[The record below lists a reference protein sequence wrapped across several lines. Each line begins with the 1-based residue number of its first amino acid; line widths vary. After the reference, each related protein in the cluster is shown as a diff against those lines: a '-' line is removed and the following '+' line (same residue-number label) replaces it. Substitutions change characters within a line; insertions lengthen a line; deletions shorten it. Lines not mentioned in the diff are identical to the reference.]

1 MMSSSISRLVVIA
14 FVFLQAGL
22 GVTQTADAQQA
33 PGRLSCRACILIDDT
48 GDTLWARRP
57 HSPRSNA
64 STTKM
69 LTALT
74 VLKLNVEATEVPVSR
89 NAATTGGGGLDL
101 SRGEVLTV
109 DELLHALLMTSSNDA
124 AVALAEHAAGSETSF
139 VAAMNSL
146 AFDLGARDSH
156 FISPHGL
163 DAPEH
168 YSTASDLA
176 DIGAALL
183 DHDRLARIVS
193 TERYELSGAE
203 GIEMLENSN
212 PLLGAYRGTVGI
224 KTGFTDQ
231 AGEVLVA
238 AAQRHSRRLIAVVMG
253 SRDAASD
260 SRTLLNFGW
269 DRLSRSLLLPAG
281 KRVGEVT
288 LSEGASAVAVA
299 ANALRGW
306 ARPEEI
312 SSRFV
317 ARHNLSTV
325 ATAGEE
331 VGRVDIYR
339 RGHRIASA
347 PAVATTSLAVPKPQP
362 AAVGR
367 VLATLLDGAF
377 QIASWLGVTE
387 P

>member
-1 MMSSSISRLVVIA
+1 
-14 FVFLQAGL
+14 
-22 GVTQTADAQQA
+22 
-33 PGRLSCRACILIDDT
+33 
-48 GDTLWARRP
+48 
-57 HSPRSNA
+57 
-64 STTKM
+64 M

-74 VLKLNVEATEVPVSR
+74 AVELNVEAETAVTVSR

-101 SRGEVLTV
+101 SRGDLLTV

-124 AVALAEHAAGSETSF
+124 SVALAEHAAGSETSF
-139 VAAMNSL
+139 VAAMNAL

-156 FISPHGL
+156 FVSPHGL

-183 DHDRLARIVS
+183 DHHGLARIVR
-193 TERYELSGAE
+193 TERYELSGAKGTE
-203 GIEMLENSN
+203 VLENSN
-212 PLLGAYRGTVGI
+212 PLLGAYRGVMGI

-238 AAQRHSRRLIAVVMG
+238 AAQRHGRQLIAVVMG
-253 SRDAASD
+253 SRDAAAD
-260 SRTLLNFGW
+260 SRTLLDFGW
-269 DRLSRSLLLPAG
+269 DWLSRSLLLPAG

-288 LSEGASAVAVA
+288 RSDGASAVAVA

-317 ARHNLSTV
+317 VRRDLSTV
-325 ATAGEE
+325 STAGEE

-339 RGHRIASA
+339 GGRRIAST
-347 PAVATTSLAVPKPQP
+347 PALAITALAVPKPQP

-367 VLATLLDGAF
+367 LLAVLLDGAF
-377 QIASWLGVTE
+377 QIASWLGVNE

>member
-1 MMSSSISRLVVIA
+1 
-14 FVFLQAGL
+14 
-22 GVTQTADAQQA
+22 
-33 PGRLSCRACILIDDT
+33 
-48 GDTLWARRP
+48 
-57 HSPRSNA
+57 
-64 STTKM
+64 M

-74 VLKLNVEATEVPVSR
+74 VLELNVEAATAVTVSR
-89 NAATTGGGGLDL
+89 NAATTAGGGVDL
-101 SRGEVLTV
+101 SQGDLLTV

-124 AVALAEHAAGSETSF
+124 SVALAEHAAGSETSF
-139 VAAMNSL
+139 VAAMNAL

-156 FISPHGL
+156 FVSPHGL

-193 TERYELSGAE
+193 TERYELSRAE
-203 GIEMLENSN
+203 GTEVLENSN
-212 PLLGAYRGTVGI
+212 PLLGAYRGVIGI

-238 AAQRHSRRLIAVVMG
+238 AAQRHRRRLIAVVMG
-253 SRDAASD
+253 SRDAAAD
-260 SRTLLNFGW
+260 SRTLLDLGW
-269 DRLSRSLLLPAG
+269 ERLSRSLLLPAG

-288 LSEGASAVAVA
+288 LSDGASAVAVA

-317 ARHNLSTV
+317 VRRDLSTV
-325 ATAGEE
+325 STPGEE
-331 VGRVDIYR
+331 VGRVDLYR
-339 RGHRIASA
+339 RGRRIAST
-347 PAVATTSLAVPKPQP
+347 PALATTALAEPKPQP

-367 VLATLLDGAF
+367 VLAVLLDGAF
-377 QIASWLGVTE
+377 QIASWLGMNK

>member
-1 MMSSSISRLVVIA
+1 
-14 FVFLQAGL
+14 
-22 GVTQTADAQQA
+22 
-33 PGRLSCRACILIDDT
+33 
-48 GDTLWARRP
+48 
-57 HSPRSNA
+57 
-64 STTKM
+64 
-69 LTALT
+69 
-74 VLKLNVEATEVPVSR
+74 
-89 NAATTGGGGLDL
+89 
-101 SRGEVLTV
+101 
-109 DELLHALLMTSSNDA
+109 MTSSNDA
-124 AVALAEHAAGSETSF
+124 SVALAEHAAGSETSF
-139 VAAMNSL
+139 VDAMNAL

-156 FISPHGL
+156 FVSPHGL

-183 DHDRLARIVS
+183 DYDRLARIVS
-193 TERYELSGAE
+193 TEHYQLSGAE
-203 GIEMLENSN
+203 GTEMLENSN
-212 PLLGAYRGTVGI
+212 PLLGAYRGTIGI

-238 AAQRHSRRLIAVVMG
+238 AAQRHRRRLIAVVMG

-281 KRVGEVT
+281 QRVGEVT
-288 LSEGASAVAVA
+288 LSDGASAVAVA
-299 ANALRGW
+299 ASSLRGW

-317 ARHNLSTV
+317 VRDNLSTV
-325 ATAGEE
+325 STAGEE
-331 VGRVDIYR
+331 VGRVDVYR
-339 RGHRIASA
+339 RRHRIAST
-347 PAVATTSLAVPKPQP
+347 PAVATSSLRVPKPQP